1 MRAGARL
8 VLRPDFTT
16 ARYVAMAWV
25 VDRAEC
31 SSEIFVNR
39 SNDHDA
45 IHQTHRHRACPW
57 SRSTLAGADVA
68 GPNMPPLNTSGEPA
82 SNPPP
87 NAGGQQGQNA
97 GEIAAMKPNDTSNF
111 DRSKTLEEL
120 EGIKLTEPVVPMTP
134 LVQKVHR
141 LYSVP
146 VEAFS
151 TENLRL
157 MIGQQCGL
165 PYLVPIAL
173 EALDADPW
181 VSGDLYRGDLLQSV
195 LRVAPEFWIARPD
208 LFDTLFDIFSELSHQ
223 KQLMETELRPAW
235 VRIFRALYGGDPTF

>member
-1 MRAGARL
+1 
-8 VLRPDFTT
+8 
-16 ARYVAMAWV
+16 MAWV

-57 SRSTLAGADVA
+57 S
-68 GPNMPPLNTSGEPA
+68 
-82 SNPPP
+82 
-87 NAGGQQGQNA
+87 
-97 GEIAAMKPNDTSNF
+97 
-111 DRSKTLEEL
+111 RSKTLEEL

-195 LRVAPEFWIARPD
+195 LRVAPEFWIARSD